1 MAIVTKF
8 EGIMKGLG
16 RKSFDQIV
24 KRHEGNKYTK
34 AFDYWQHLLVMVYAQ
49 LSGASSL
56 REVEVGFNSQQANHQ
71 RLGARAVK
79 RSTLA
84 DANGRR
90 KEVVFNEVAQ
100 LLLQQ
105 VSRGIRS
112 QSKEALSLLDSTPIN
127 LKGREFER
135 WVQKEKTHRTQ
146 GLKLHVLY
154 DNQAKAPEWE
164 MITAPNVNDVTAA
177 WNMPLRKGAI
187 YVFDKGYCDYSW
199 WREID
204 RAGACF
210 VTRLKEN
217 AAVTVEV
224 ARPIEQVDT
233 GEIISDEIIRLKNRH
248 TRGKGKLPYA
258 RALRRVQVVRAGK
271 APLILVTN
279 DFISSARVIAHRYKE
294 RWGIELF
301 FKWIKQHLKIKSFL
315 GRSEIAVRI
324 QLLTALISYLLL
336 ALYKQSH
343 APDVTHWESL
353 RFIRFTLFHRDE
365 SVIKSE

>member
-16 RKSFDQIV
+16 RKYFDQIV
-24 KRHEGNKYTK
+24 EKHEGNKYTK
-34 AFDYWQHLLVMVYAQ
+34 VFGCWQHMVVMVYAQ
-49 LSGASSL
+49 LSGAESL
-56 REVEVGFNSQQANHQ
+56 REVEVGFNSQQACH
-71 RLGARAVK
+71 RVLGARAVK

-84 DANGRR
+84 DANSRR
-90 KEVVFNEVAQ
+90 KEVVFEDVVQ

-105 VSRGIRS
+105 VSRTIRS
-112 QSKEALSLLDSTPIN
+112 HSKEALSLLDSTPIN
-127 LKGREFER
+127 LKGREYER
-135 WVQKEKTHRTQ
+135 WIQKEKTHRTQ

-154 DNQAKAPEWE
+154 DNQAKVPEWE

-177 WNMPLRKGAI
+177 WKMPLRKGAV

-204 RAGACF
+204 SAEAHF

-217 AAVTVEV
+217 AAVTVEI
-224 ARPIEQVDT
+224 AQPIEQGDI

-248 TRGKGKLPYA
+248 TRGKGKLPYD
-258 RALRRVQVVRAGK
+258 RTLRRVQVVRVGK

-279 DFISSARVIAHRYKE
+279 DFISSARVIANRYKE

-336 ALYKQSH
+336 AIHKQSN
-343 APDVTHWESL
+343 APDITQWENL

-365 SVIKSE
+365 SVVKSE